1 MSAAPEI
8 RKLAARRGWRWLVEG
23 FGLFRRSPLI
33 WIVFAMILFL
43 AAELVARVP
52 VLGAVLLLF
61 YPVILAGLMVGCADL
76 ARGGELEIGHLFAGL
91 RRNPV
96 HLTTIGGV
104 YLVGQ
109 MIIMWTMT
117 LIGGEQMQL
126 VAAGRMDQADPEA
139 LAAALGAIMQALMV
153 GAALSVPL
161 LMAMWFSPL
170 LVIFDKVTPL
180 RALKLSMQ
188 ACWKNMTPFLV
199 YGAAAL
205 GIMIGLML
213 PFGMANPQAN
223 PGIWIALPLLL
234 PSLYASY
241 RDVFGT
247 SAAGTPDGDV
257 DGNG

>member
-1 MSAAPEI
+1 MTAPLI
-8 RKLAARRGWRWLVEG
+8 RKVTARRGWHWLVEG

-33 WIVFAMILFL
+33 WIVFTMILFL

-52 VLGAVLLLF
+52 VLGVVLLLF

-76 ARGGELEIGHLFAGL
+76 ERGEPLEIGHLFAGL

-109 MIIMWTMT
+109 MVIMWVMS

-126 VAAGRMDQADPEA
+126 VAAGMMEQADPEA
-139 LAAALGAIMQALMV
+139 LAAALGAIMQALLI
-153 GAALSVPL
+153 GAVLSVPL

-170 LVIFDKVTPL
+170 LVVFDKLAPL
-180 RALKLSMQ
+180 PALKLSMQ

-199 YGAAAL
+199 YGVVAL
-205 GIMIGLML
+205 ALMIALML

-223 PGIWIALPLLL
+223 PGIWIALPVLL

-241 RDVFGT
+241 RDVFGA
-247 SAAGTPDGDV
+247 AAGEPPAPPAADGSV
-257 DGNG
+257 